1 MPRECRTSGGRRPA
15 RPGHGTGGHPAA
27 RRSAPRAL
35 VALAAGVV
43 VAALSVA
50 PAAASSAG
58 PARPAGPGQA
68 SPAQPL
74 SVTITSVSPTY
85 ATPKGKVTVSGTVTN
100 TTAAAATGLS
110 VQLWSSSVRFPDRG
124 AMASYLTAPTGAG
137 VDSPLRNSVQ
147 TLATVPAHS
156 TRPWSLTLRVS
167 QAGMTTFGVYPLAA
181 QLSQLDAQVDAART
195 FLPFWPAASRARTI
209 GPFSLAWIWPLIDV
223 PHRAACPALLN
234 DGLAASLAGG
244 GRLNQLLAVGGS
256 AVGRSA
262 GLTWAIDP
270 ALLSDAKVMT
280 DRYQVGGTATCT
292 HASARPASAAAR
304 AWLRGVQSVAAQQDF
319 FVTPYA
325 DVDVA
330 ALSHRGLNSELAD
343 AFADGRQTALAILH
357 GQVQRPPVARAGS
370 RASPGATGLIAWP
383 PNGVADYGVL
393 ESLAASPNRIGT
405 VILDDGM
412 MPPAVP
418 ANVTPTAVTTTPDGV
433 YGQMH
438 VLLADHGI
446 GQVLATP
453 AGSLPGIAP
462 GTKPSP
468 AAAAFAR
475 EQWFL
480 AQTAMIASE
489 APHTARAVVVAPPRR
504 WDPGAGLA
512 SSLLDETAHT
522 PWLRPAS
529 LSSLTAAPHP
539 TGQVRRNGPPKYQV
553 SPSELRAPLLG
564 QVRQLNDRI
573 GLLAS
578 ILVQSGPRYLSTA
591 VAAVESSAWR
601 GQPSGRRTAR
611 QLLRKVSTFV
621 AAQQHQVRIIDPL
634 RVTLGGK
641 SGEVP
646 VSIRNRLGQAVTVRL
661 GVSVPS
667 DGRIVIRNPRQLIT
681 VPGGQ
686 QKTIKIPVKASEA
699 GSTTLTLWLTNPGG
713 RLLPGSTARVTVE
726 ATHFGTMAIVII
738 GIALAVFLIT
748 AIGRAIR
755 RGIRQPGGDGDGG
768 AGGTAAPGR
777 DGDETVAAEEGA
789 AVAAEEG
796 AAVPE
801 AGRTAAAGDS
811 GADGADGTGPTGPD
825 PAYTGPEA
833 DTVERKRAGRSPA
846 AKEPDE
852 HASTPGWAERR

>member
-1 MPRECRTSGGRRPA
+1 M
-15 RPGHGTGGHPAA
+15 AA
-27 RRSAPRAL
+27 AV
-35 VALAAGVV
+35 VA
-43 VAALSVA
+43 AALSVA

-58 PARPAGPGQA
+58 PAGRGQA
-68 SPAQPL
+68 GLAQPM
-74 SVTITSVSPTY
+74 SITITSISPTY
-85 ATPKGKVTVSGTVTN
+85 ATPKGQVTVSGTVTN
-100 TTAAAATGLS
+100 TTAAAAAGLS
-110 VQLWSSSVRFPDRG
+110 VQLWSSSVRLPDRA
-124 AMASYLTAPTGAG
+124 AMASYLTAPAGAA
-137 VDSPLRNSVQ
+137 VDSALPKSVQ

-181 QLSQLDAQVDAART
+181 QLSQFEAPMDASRT
-195 FLPFWPAASRARTI
+195 FLPFWPAASQARTVR
-209 GPFSLAWIWPLIDV
+209 PVTLAWIWPLIDV

-234 DGLAASLAGG
+234 NNLKASLASG
-244 GRLNQLLAVGGS
+244 GRLNQLLAVGS
-256 AVGRSA
+256 SPVGRSA

-270 ALLSDAKVMT
+270 ALLNDAKAMT
-280 DRYQVGGTATCT
+280 ARYQVGGTVTCG
-292 HASARPASAAAR
+292 HASTLPASAAAR
-304 AWLRGVQSVAAQQDF
+304 AWLSGVQSVAAQQDF

-343 AFADGRQTALAILH
+343 AFADGRLEAQAILH
-357 GQVQRPPVARAGS
+357 GQVQRPPVAPGGGRAG
-370 RASPGATGLIAWP
+370 AGTAGLIAWP
-383 PNGVADYGVL
+383 ANGVADYGVL
-393 ESLAASPNRIGT
+393 ESLAAGPNRIGT
-405 VILDDGM
+405 LILDSTM
-412 MPPAVP
+412 MPPAVD
-418 ANVTPTAVTTTPDGV
+418 NGITPTAVTTTPDGV

-438 VLLADHGI
+438 VLLADNGI
-446 GQVLATP
+446 SQVLSAP
-453 AGSLPGIAP
+453 AASLPGIAP

-489 APHTARAVVVAPPRR
+489 APHTSRAVVVAPPRR
-504 WDPGAGLA
+504 WDPGAALA
-512 SSLLDETAHT
+512 SSLLDESVHT

-529 LSSLTAAPHP
+529 LSGLAAPPP
-539 TGQVRRNGPPKYQV
+539 TGQVRRDGPPKYQV
-553 SPSELRAPLLG
+553 SRSELRAPLLR
-564 QVRQLNDRI
+564 QVRQLSDQI
-573 GLLAS
+573 GLLES
-578 ILVQSGPRYLSTA
+578 ILVQPGPRYLSTA
-591 VAAVESSAWR
+591 VAAIESSAWR

-611 QLLRKVSTFV
+611 QLLHKVSAFV
-621 AAQQHQVRIIDPL
+621 AVQQHQVRIIDPL

-646 VSIRNRLGQAVTVRL
+646 VSIRNTLGHSVRVRL
-661 GVSVPS
+661 RVGVPS
-667 DGRIVIRNPRQLIT
+667 AGRLVIGNPNKLIT

-713 RLLPGSTARVTVE
+713 RPLPGSTARVTVE

-738 GIALAVFLIT
+738 GIALAVFVIT

-755 RGIRQPGGDGDGG
+755 RGIRPPGGSGDEGG
-768 AGGTAAPGR
+768 A
-777 DGDETVAAEEGA
+777 DGP
-789 AVAAEEG
+789 AVAAG
-796 AAVPE
+796 DGP
-801 AGRTAAAGDS
+801 TAAAGDADDTA
-811 GADGADGTGPTGPD
+811 GAAGDADRTAPAEDGAAETGPTELD

-833 DTVERKRAGRSPA
+833 GSVEQEQAGRPPA

>member
-1 MPRECRTSGGRRPA
+1 M
-15 RPGHGTGGHPAA
+15 
-27 RRSAPRAL
+27 
-35 VALAAGVV
+35 AAGVAA
-43 VAALSVA
+43 AALSVA

-58 PARPAGPGQA
+58 PAGRGQA
-68 SPAQPL
+68 GPAQPM
-74 SVTITSVSPTY
+74 SITITSMSPTY
-85 ATPKGKVTVSGTVTN
+85 ATPKGNVTVSGTVTN

-110 VQLWSSSVRFPDRG
+110 VQLWSSSVRLPDRG
-124 AMASYLTAPTGAG
+124 AMASYLTAPAGAA
-137 VDSPLRNSVQ
+137 VDSPLPKSVQ

-181 QLSQLDAQVDAART
+181 QLNQFGAPVNAART
-195 FLPFWPAASRARTI
+195 FLPFWPAASQARTVR
-209 GPFSLAWIWPLIDV
+209 PVSLAWIWPLIDA
-223 PHRAACPALLN
+223 PHQAACPALLN
-234 DGLAASLAGG
+234 NSLQASLASG
-244 GRLNQLLAVGGS
+244 GRLNQLLAVGS
-256 AVGRSA
+256 SPAGRSA
-262 GLTWAIDP
+262 ALTWAIDP

-280 DRYQVGGTATCT
+280 ARYHVGGTATCG
-292 HASARPASAAAR
+292 HASTLPASAAAR
-304 AWLRGVQSVAAQQDF
+304 AWLSGVQSVAAQQDF

-330 ALSHRGLNSELAD
+330 ALSHRGLTSELAD
-343 AFADGRQTALAILH
+343 AFADGRREAQAILH
-357 GQVQRPPVARAGS
+357 GQVQRPPVAPAGGRAG
-370 RASPGATGLIAWP
+370 AGATGLIAWP
-383 PNGVADYGVL
+383 ANGVADYGVL

-405 VILDDGM
+405 VILDDRM

-418 ANVTPTAVTTTPDGV
+418 TNVTPTAVTSTPDGV

-438 VLLADHGI
+438 VLLADDGI
-446 GQVLATP
+446 EQVLAAP
-453 AGSLPGIAP
+453 AASLPGIAP

-504 WDPGAGLA
+504 WDPGAALA
-512 SSLLDETAHT
+512 SSLLDETLHT

-529 LSSLTAAPHP
+529 LSGLVAAPP
-539 TGQVRRNGPPKYQV
+539 QTGQVRRDGPPKYQV
-553 SPSELRAPLLG
+553 SHSELRAPLLR
-564 QVRQLNDRI
+564 QVQQLNDEI

-578 ILVQSGPRYLSTA
+578 ILVQPGPRYLSTA

-611 QLLRKVSTFV
+611 QLLRKVSAFV
-621 AAQQHQVRIIDPL
+621 AGQQHQVRIIDPL

-646 VSIRNRLGQAVTVRL
+646 VSIRNTLGQAVRVRL
-661 GVSVPS
+661 RVGVPS
-667 DGRIVIRNPRQLIT
+667 AGRVVIGNPKKLIT
-681 VPGGQ
+681 VAGGQ
-686 QKTIKIPVKASEA
+686 QRTIKIPVKASEA

-713 RLLPGSTARVTVE
+713 RPLPGSTARVTLE

-738 GIALAVFLIT
+738 GIALAVFVIT

-755 RGIRQPGGDGDGG
+755 RGTRQPGGG
-768 AGGTAAPGR
+768 
-777 DGDETVAAEEGA
+777 GDEG
-789 AVAAEEG
+789 
-796 AAVPE
+796 
-801 AGRTAAAGDS
+801 
-811 GADGADGTGPTGPD
+811 GADGTAVAAGDGDGTAPAEDGAAETGPTEPD

-833 DTVERKRAGRSPA
+833 DTVERERAGRPPA

-852 HASTPGWAERR
+852 HASTPGWAERG